1 MKLHD
6 LQQELIDLFGQM
18 SEAAV
23 VNTDLLAAPFLSV
36 EPEFYD
42 PHNHKTIL
50 YVLEKQQVK
59 TGIFPSFWA
68 NPTREARRATTTRF
82 LQELVATGQYRSAF
96 WRFAKN

>member
-6 LQQELIDLFGQM
+6 LQQGLIDLFGQM

-50 YVLEKQQVK
+50 YVGK
-59 TGIFPSFWA
+59 
-68 NPTREARRATTTRF
+68 
-82 LQELVATGQYRSAF
+82 ATGKDWYLSEF
-96 WRFAKN
+96 LGESNS